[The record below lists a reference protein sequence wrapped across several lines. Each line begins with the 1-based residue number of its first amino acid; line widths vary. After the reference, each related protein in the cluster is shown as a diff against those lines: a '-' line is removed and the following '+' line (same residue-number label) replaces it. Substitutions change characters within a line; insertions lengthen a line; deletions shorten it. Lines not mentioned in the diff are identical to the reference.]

1 MNISQSQEVRKK
13 TILSEVIRSLKYARY
28 LPEVKRRETWEE
40 TVERNIKMHVRKF
53 PFLEEEIRQ
62 IYQGV
67 LGYLYLP
74 SMRSLQFGLD
84 AVEKNNTRIYNCA
97 YVPIIDV
104 PTFGEIMFVL
114 LSGCGVGFSVRKYHV
129 SQLPKIQK
137 MTSER
142 TWLIDDSIEG
152 WADAVKALISGYLE
166 LGVKIIFDYSAIRP
180 EGAELKTSGGK
191 APGPEPLKRS
201 LNDIETILAGKST
214 GDSLTTLDCHDIVCM
229 LSEAV
234 YAGGIRRSALLS
246 LFSEDDEDMLNAKSG
261 EWYLSPR
268 GKHRARANNSVCF
281 FRDRVTKEDFL
292 RVWADVKKSG
302 CGEPGI
308 YFSKTQGDGGVNPC
322 NEAYLEPYQFCNLT
336 EVNVSDVLTQEDLDY
351 RVKGAAFI
359 GTLQASYTNFTY
371 LRPVWKQTTERDAL
385 LGVGLTGIGSGRV
398 LALDLK
404 KAAQVV
410 IKENERVAKLL
421 GINPAARTTLLKPS
435 GCQKKETMLI
445 TSEGILSLEE
455 LGDVKGDEWQD
466 IDIKVASENTT
477 TKKATKFYVNGISS
491 TKKITTRDGV
501 ELEATLNHK
510 FRVVTE
516 EGEIVWK
523 QVEDLE
529 IGDVL
534 PYDLGSYKRIA
545 KDMPLQ
551 KLVGVDHPTGRS
563 SNARK
568 IKQPEYLDE
577 DLAWVLG
584 LYVGDGSNHARGI
597 RISGG
602 SKKLKKLEKAGKIIE
617 EKFGISCRILTEG
630 GEGDSLALY
639 VNSVSLLKWLGAN
652 ELLKAK
658 SLFVSIPL
666 IIRQSPP
673 HVLEAYIDGYWSADG
688 STQHKSDVRTYCT
701 TSKLMAEQVLIC
713 LRALGRGCSLRLMP
727 PTESSL
733 GTNMRYWISECKG
746 WNGDY
751 RIRRDAKW
759 YKILKENGFEHY
771 APDIIVNIEDSEC
784 ETYDIE
790 VPDNRAYIANSVISH
805 NTASLLLDTAS
816 GVHAWHAPF
825 YIRRIRV
832 GKNEPVYS
840 YFKTKA
846 PGLVEDDVFDH
857 SKGVISFP
865 IRAPEGSI
873 YRHETTLELL
883 ERVKRF
889 NQEWIAEGHRSGD
902 NTHNVSA
909 TISMRDHEW
918 EKVGE
923 WMWENKD
930 FYNGLSVLPMDGGTY
945 QQMPFED
952 STEEKII
959 EMEAMLNGIDITEI
973 KEEEDIIDFVE
984 IISCD
989 GEKCERVMVP
999 H

>member
-40 TVERNIKMHVRKF
+40 TVERNVKMHVRKF

-62 IYQGV
+62 VYQGV

-137 MTSER
+137 MASER

-166 LGVKIIFDYSAIRP
+166 LGVKITFDYSAIRP

-201 LNDIETILAGKST
+201 LNDIETILAGKSA

-336 EVNVSDVLTQEDLDY
+336 EVNVSDVLTQEDLDN

-371 LRPVWKQTTERDAL
+371 LRPVWKKTTERDAL
-385 LGVGLTGIGSGRV
+385 LGVGMTGIGSGRV

-404 KAAQVV
+404 RAAQVV

-435 GCQKKETMLI
+435 G
-445 TSEGILSLEE
+445 
-455 LGDVKGDEWQD
+455 
-466 IDIKVASENTT
+466 
-477 TKKATKFYVNGISS
+477 SS
-491 TKKITTRDGV
+491 
-501 ELEATLNHK
+501 
-510 FRVVTE
+510 
-516 EGEIVWK
+516 
-523 QVEDLE
+523 
-529 IGDVL
+529 
-534 PYDLGSYKRIA
+534 
-545 KDMPLQ
+545 
-551 KLVGVDHPTGRS
+551 
-563 SNARK
+563 
-568 IKQPEYLDE
+568 
-577 DLAWVLG
+577 
-584 LYVGDGSNHARGI
+584 
-597 RISGG
+597 
-602 SKKLKKLEKAGKIIE
+602 
-617 EKFGISCRILTEG
+617 
-630 GEGDSLALY
+630 
-639 VNSVSLLKWLGAN
+639 
-652 ELLKAK
+652 
-658 SLFVSIPL
+658 
-666 IIRQSPP
+666 
-673 HVLEAYIDGYWSADG
+673 
-688 STQHKSDVRTYCT
+688 
-701 TSKLMAEQVLIC
+701 
-713 LRALGRGCSLRLMP
+713 
-727 PTESSL
+727 
-733 GTNMRYWISECKG
+733 
-746 WNGDY
+746 
-751 RIRRDAKW
+751 
-759 YKILKENGFEHY
+759 
-771 APDIIVNIEDSEC
+771 
-784 ETYDIE
+784 
-790 VPDNRAYIANSVISH
+790 
-805 NTASLLLDTAS
+805 SLLLDTAS

-832 GKNEPVYS
+832 GKNEPVYP